1 MGGRVSVDK
10 PKVNLSL
17 KSEMDGNKF
26 DCCDEISCA
35 SSCCIFTISPNKQ
48 GSGPS
53 GLGLSGL
60 GLSGSGLSGSGLSGS
75 GPVKEQPPVINLVE
89 KAHDAVVEIA
99 RITDVHFVLDSS
111 PKTTV

>member
-10 PKVNLSL
+10 PKVNFNLSN
-17 KSEMDGNKF
+17 EMDGNKF
-26 DCCDEISCA
+26 DCCDEISCS

-53 GLGLSGL
+53 GSGP
-60 GLSGSGLSGSGLSGS
+60 SGSGS
-75 GPVKEQPPVINLVE
+75 VKEQPPSINLVESQGSE

-99 RITDVHFVLDSS
+99 RITDVHFGLDSS

>member
-17 KSEMDGNKF
+17 SNEMDGNKF

-48 GSGPS
+48 GVTGPS
-53 GLGLSGL
+53 
-60 GLSGSGLSGSGLSGS
+60 
-75 GPVKEQPPVINLVE
+75 KEEKPVINPVVP
-89 KAHDAVVEIA
+89 AHDAVAEIA
-99 RITDVHFVLDSS
+99 RITDAHFVSNPS
-111 PKTTV
+111 PKTSV

>member
-17 KSEMDGNKF
+17 KSEIDGNKF

-48 GSGPS
+48 GSPPKGPDPGITGPS
-53 GLGLSGL
+53 
-60 GLSGSGLSGSGLSGS
+60 
-75 GPVKEQPPVINLVE
+75 KEEKPVINPVVPT
-89 KAHDAVVEIA
+89 HDAVEEIA
-99 RITDVHFVLDSS
+99 RITDAHFVSDSS
-111 PKTTV
+111 PKMSV